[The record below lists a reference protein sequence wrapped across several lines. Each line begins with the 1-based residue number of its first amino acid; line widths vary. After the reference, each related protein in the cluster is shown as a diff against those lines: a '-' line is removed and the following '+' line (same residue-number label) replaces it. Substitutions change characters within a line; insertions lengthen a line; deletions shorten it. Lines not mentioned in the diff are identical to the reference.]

1 MTAEFG
7 LSWLSMQ
14 CDGLDLTLTV
24 AELDCLADSSRKGA
38 LLMIAARSVTDVPA
52 PGHTLLGRDVRR
64 LLESPFDDAVL
75 RTVWVGGAETA
86 FDPDW
91 DKESM
96 RDWLAGI
103 EAAWLEAERLAD
115 PDFVPPPPAQAP
127 DSGLRAAV
135 LEAVDRVAPRLT
147 AATEDRVWPP
157 KLPGLVSALT
167 EVVEKVDAD
176 LGFRL
181 FLRVL
186 KSSAL
191 PIDPRDHQAFLAV
204 GERFGYP
211 DLVGEGYLHVVPIVS

>member
-14 CDGLDLTLTV
+14 CDGMEQTLTV
-24 AELDCLADSSRKGA
+24 AELDCLVESSTKGA

-52 PGHTLLGRDVRR
+52 PGHTLLGPDVRG
-64 LLESPFDDAVL
+64 LLESPLDDAVL

-103 EAAWLEAERLAD
+103 EAAWLEAERSAD
-115 PDFVPPPPAQAP
+115 PHFVPPLPAQAP
-127 DSGLRAAV
+127 DPGLRAAV
-135 LEAVDRVAPRLT
+135 LEAIGRVAPRLT

-157 KLPGLVSALT
+157 KLTGLVPALT

-181 FLRVL
+181 FLRAL
-186 KSSAL
+186 KASAL
-191 PIDPRDHQAFLAV
+191 PIDPHDHQAFLAV

-211 DLVGEGYLHVVPIVS
+211 DLVDEGYLHVVPAVP

>member
-14 CDGLDLTLTV
+14 CDGLEQTLTV
-24 AELDCLADSSRKGA
+24 AELDCLVESSRKGA

-64 LLESPFDDAVL
+64 LLESPLDDAVL
-75 RTVWVGGAETA
+75 RMVWVGGADSA

-103 EAAWLEAERLAD
+103 EAAWLDAERLTD
-115 PDFVPPPPAQAP
+115 PGFVPPPPGPAP
-127 DSGLRAAV
+127 DPGLRAAV
-135 LEAVDRVAPRLT
+135 LESIDGVAPRLA
-147 AATEDRVWPP
+147 AATENRVWPP
-157 KLPGLVSALT
+157 KLPGLVPALT
-167 EVVEKVDAD
+167 EVVESVDAD

-186 KSSAL
+186 KASAL
-191 PIDPRDHQAFLAV
+191 PVGPRDHQAFLAV
-204 GERFGYP
+204 GARFGYP
-211 DLVGEGYLHVVPIVS
+211 DLVAEGYLHVVPAVP